1 MEFTIWSIG
10 NTHEF
15 TITYFQSR
23 FSFKIWCVVIGSQ
36 VIELFVLEERLT
48 YETDEMPLLLD
59 DPSHIGRELWLQQHG
74 PFPHY
79 GRHFTAFLN
88 QYNELSGRVR
98 LLGHQGH
105 LTSLRLLYLRTYEF
119 AGVCSEDH

>member
-48 YETDEMPLLLD
+48 FRALA
-59 DPSHIGRELWLQQHG
+59 
-74 PFPHY
+74 PFPKD
-79 GRHFTAFLN
+79 
-88 QYNELSGRVR
+88 ELPVLSDVPLHIR
-98 LLGHQGH
+98 
-105 LTSLRLLYLRTYEF
+105 
-119 AGVCSEDH
+119 